1 MGEPFRIRKY
11 GRLPTQPLDLIP
23 SEIRNRRWKRPIL
36 GKVGNGPICPW
47 PVRLVPVRL
56 VPVLLRAFTPR
67 HGGSFPTQSDLLK
80 LVRDREMNWSASHFH
95 VIRFIL
101 QDVI

>member
-1 MGEPFRIRKY
+1 MDEPLRIRKY

-23 SEIRNRRWKRPIL
+23 SEIRNRRWKDPSWEKS
-36 GKVGNGPICPW
+36 GMACPW

>member
-23 SEIRNRRWKRPIL
+23 SEIRNRRWQDLSWEKSGMALSAR
-36 GKVGNGPICPW
+36 G
-47 PVRLVPVRL
+47 RLRL
-56 VPVLLRAFTPR
+56 VPVLARAFTPR

-80 LVRDREMNWSASHFH
+80 LARDREMNWSASHFH